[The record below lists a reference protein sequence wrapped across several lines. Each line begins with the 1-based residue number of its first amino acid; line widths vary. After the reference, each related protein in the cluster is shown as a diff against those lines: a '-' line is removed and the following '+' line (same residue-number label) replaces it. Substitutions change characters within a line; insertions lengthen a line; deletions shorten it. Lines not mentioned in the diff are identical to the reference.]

1 MISKQFTPDF
11 HHSLG
16 KDYPGGMLSAQDK
29 PLDDWVKVHVPSQ
42 HQAVVF
48 ASQFHSL
55 IFFFFFPVKRYHKL
69 EHTRDGMENAELQS
83 SPVSPSEPGMM
94 PRLGQVP

>member
-48 ASQFHSL
+48 ASQFRSL
-55 IFFFFFPVKRYHKL
+55 TFFFFYPVKMYHKL
-69 EHTRDGMENAELQS
+69 EHT
-83 SPVSPSEPGMM
+83 
-94 PRLGQVP
+94 